1 MSETREF
8 TLFQPLYSD
17 GRPIGNGNWKVWN
30 GKAGEMP
37 DYPNIEQ
44 VTVRELVPTPSLP
57 DSQEREPDDIEWLE
71 EHIRGFEALGG
82 SMRVYAESVTPPL
95 RRILARLARPEP
107 SQEREPD
114 GDLIGWASDE
124 ILEVRGHSTTPV
136 TDALHVATK
145 IIMAARKNLATRPEP
160 TDVREALEELRRES
174 KVGPHPDMDVGAC
187 ERNEVWQAALTHAVR
202 RISRAMVPGEA
213 DADWTELRRLVKAGH
228 VDDAAEKARSMARR
242 ALTTATREEGCA
254 S

>member
-57 DSQEREPDDIEWLE
+57 DSQEREPD
-71 EHIRGFEALGG
+71 
-82 SMRVYAESVTPPL
+82 
-95 RRILARLARPEP
+95 
-107 SQEREPD
+107 

-160 TDVREALEELRRES
+160 TDVREALEIVDGVLYSIDEGTGSAVTKKEL
-174 KVGPHPDMDVGAC
+174 H
-187 ERNEVWQAALTHAVR
+187 T
-202 RISRAMVPGEA
+202 I
-213 DADWTELRRLVKAGH
+213 
-228 VDDAAEKARSMARR
+228 RR
-242 ALTTATREEGCA
+242 ALTTATRENTP
-254 S
+254 